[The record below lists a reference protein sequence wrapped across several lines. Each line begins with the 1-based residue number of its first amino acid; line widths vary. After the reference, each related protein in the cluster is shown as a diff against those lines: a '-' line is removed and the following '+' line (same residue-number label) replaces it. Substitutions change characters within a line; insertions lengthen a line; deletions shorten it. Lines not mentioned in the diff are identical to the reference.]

1 MTGIQGVNT
10 TVRPS
15 GAGCAE
21 CLASDDGWWLH
32 LRRCAECGHVG
43 CCDSSP
49 AQHASRHYRETG
61 HRYMQSYEPGEEWF
75 WDFENQEAVRGVVL
89 AGPTSRPESQPSPAP
104 ADRVPEDWQ
113 QHLN

>member
-1 MTGIQGVNT
+1 MTGLQGVNA

-15 GAGCAE
+15 GTGCAE
-21 CLASDDGWWLH
+21 CLASEAGWWLH

-49 AQHASRHYRETG
+49 GQHASHHYRETG
-61 HRYMQSYEPGEEWF
+61 HRYMQSFEPGEEWF
-75 WDFENQEAVRGVVL
+75 WDFENQEAARGVVL

-113 QHLN
+113 QHLH